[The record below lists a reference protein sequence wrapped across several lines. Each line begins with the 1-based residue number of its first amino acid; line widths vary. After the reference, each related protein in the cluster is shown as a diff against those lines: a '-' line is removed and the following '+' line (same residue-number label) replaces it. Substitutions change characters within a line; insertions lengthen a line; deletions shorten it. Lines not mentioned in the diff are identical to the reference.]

1 MFTGLVEEV
10 GTVRRVR
17 RNGSYQ
23 LLEVAAR
30 KILEGTRLGDSI
42 SIDGACQTVTDLT
55 RDTFTVE
62 TLAASLHK
70 TTLGE
75 YRVGRPVNLE
85 RALTPASR
93 LGGHFVQGHI
103 DGTGTVRSVRQEG
116 RNIFFTVEL
125 GPELSRFCVSEGSIS
140 IDGVSLTIAALEEA
154 EATVNVIPATWRE
167 TALAHRSRGDRVNV
181 EVDILGRY
189 VARMLG
195 VGGVQG
201 AAAGPSRESQPFSR
215 ERLQALGY

>member
-10 GTVRRVR
+10 GTVRGVR
-17 RNGSYQ
+17 RSGSYQ
-23 LLEVAAR
+23 ILRVAATTV
-30 KILEGTRLGDSI
+30 LEGTRLGDSI

-55 RDTFTVE
+55 GESFTVE
-62 TLAASLHK
+62 TLAASLDK
-70 TTLGE
+70 TTLGA
-75 YRVGRPVNLE
+75 YRPGRRVNLE
-85 RALTPASR
+85 RALTPSSR

-103 DGTGTVRSVRQEG
+103 DGTGEVTEVREEG
-116 RNIFFTVEL
+116 RNIFFSVDL
-125 GPELSRFCVSEGSIS
+125 GEELSRFCVGEGSIA
-140 IDGVSLTIAALEEA
+140 IDGVSLTIAALKGR

-167 TALAHRSRGDRVNV
+167 TALADRSPGDRVNI

-195 VGGVQG
+195 LSALGSTSTETPRGNG
-201 AAAGPSRESQPFSR
+201 ALTA